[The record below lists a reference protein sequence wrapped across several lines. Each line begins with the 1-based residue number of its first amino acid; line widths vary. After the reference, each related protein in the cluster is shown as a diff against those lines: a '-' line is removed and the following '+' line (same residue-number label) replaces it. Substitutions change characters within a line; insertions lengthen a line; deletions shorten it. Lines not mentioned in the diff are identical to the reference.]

1 MKNILYLFLIL
12 FQFIFSFDINNSN
25 SDDWNQLSKYL
36 SNEKIQLIKNYL
48 IEIGEIN
55 NIYELENID
64 GITILDI
71 QILKPLI
78 YINHSNNES
87 ILSKRSLYK
96 LEWWLADS
104 ENQGGISENSI
115 NQYFNPMNVNNM
127 NYDDLSA
134 LPNLTPID
142 VKSVILQK

>member
-25 SDDWNQLSKYL
+25 SEDWNQLSKYL
-36 SNEKIQLIKNYL
+36 STEKIQLIQNYL

-71 QILKPLI
+71 QILKLQKPFTVKTNDQSQ
-78 YINHSNNES
+78 YQVKN
-87 ILSKRSLYK
+87 
-96 LEWWLADS
+96 
-104 ENQGGISENSI
+104 ISEFTI
-115 NQYFNPMNVNNM
+115 
-127 NYDDLSA
+127 SA
-134 LPNLTPID
+134 SPAQRSKN
-142 VKSVILQK
+142 KE